1 MESRV
6 FIPIGN
12 NGWLIST
19 TLRNKA
25 ARRPQP
31 ALAAAAGPRLRGELE
46 VRPQQTA
53 EQQQPGVERTS
64 TITDLA
70 RRA

>member
-1 MESRV
+1 MADNRKSPARTVQRCYECHRLEEALWKLAYEQL
-6 FIPIGN
+6 
-12 NGWLIST
+12 WLV
-19 TLRNKA
+19 LR
-25 ARRPQP
+25 RR
-31 ALAAAAGPRLRGELE
+31 LH
-46 VRPQQTA
+46 QQTA